1 MNEAEQEPKVTRE
14 ELERLSLF
22 ASADL
27 DALEP
32 VLRGCEV
39 QELERGETL
48 IAAGESN
55 RSLYLVLSGEL
66 TVHLESESAAPLAR
80 LPAGSTAGEV
90 SMIDHQPAS
99 AFVVACKPAR
109 VLVIDEDLLFILAD
123 SSHAVAFNL
132 LRTLASRVRDGNVTI
147 RHDREQIERYKWQAS
162 VDGLTGLFNRHWMTK
177 VLARQM
183 ERARVSG
190 EPLTLLMVDVDHFK
204 GFNDAHGHVA
214 GDYALRAVANCLRAT
229 VRPTDLL
236 ARYGGEEFL
245 VLLPGAPLRH
255 SREVAER
262 IRRAVRETPILH
274 LDGTLLPKVTVSVG
288 AAELPERDERI
299 APEAFVEQAD
309 RALYRAK
316 STGRDRV
323 AV

>member
-1 MNEAEQEPKVTRE
+1 MSEPEQEPKVTRE
-14 ELERLSLF
+14 ELAQLSLF

-32 VLRGCEV
+32 VLRGCAV
-39 QELERGETL
+39 QTLERGETL
-48 IAAGESN
+48 IAGGETN

-66 TVHLESESAAPLAR
+66 TVHLESECSPVLAW

-90 SMIDHQPAS
+90 SLIDHEPAS
-99 AFVVACKPAR
+99 AFVVAAKPTR
-109 VLVIDEDLLFILAD
+109 VLVLDEELLFILAD
-123 SSHAVAFNL
+123 SSHAVAYNL

-147 RHDREQIERYKWQAS
+147 RHDRERIERYKWQAS
-162 VDGLTGLFNRHWMTK
+162 VDGLTGLFNRHWMAK

-183 ERARVSG
+183 ERSRVNA

-204 GFNDAHGHVA
+204 AFNDAHGHVA
-214 GDYALRAVANCLRAT
+214 GDYALRAVADCLRAT

-255 SREVAER
+255 AREVAER
-262 IRRAVRETPILH
+262 LRRAVREATIQH
-274 LDGTLLPKVTVSVG
+274 LDGTVLPHVTVSIG
-288 AAELPERDERI
+288 AAELPEGEERS
-299 APEAFVEQAD
+299 APEAFVQRAD

-316 STGRDRV
+316 SEGRDRV